1 MQIIDCY
8 LRALQ
13 KAEENATNG
22 GIKLDEARFVQLF
35 NDEQDRLVRHIIDKK
50 NEDEIRYLQKLLVY
64 HSPMTEIR
72 SFDNPKSTLFRLP
85 DDLFAFSNI
94 NGSFKQGECEVMDF
108 TLWEAKNE
116 NVHELLADV
125 FNKPDFDFRETFYT
139 VGNDGVRI
147 YLDDFECTVAYL
159 TYYRYPKKVDIEG
172 YIKADGTNSTTIDPE
187 LDDKLVEQILN
198 MVEKQ
203 FALNESEYT
212 RYQFDSNNVQS
223 PL

>member
-1 MQIIDCY
+1 MTIADCY

-50 NEDEIRYLQKLLVY
+50 NEDEIRYIQKLLVY
-64 HSPMTEIR
+64 SEPLTKKED
-72 SFDNPKSTLFRLP
+72 FENPKSSSFSIP
-85 DDLFAFSNI
+85 DDFFAFSNI
-94 NGSFKQGECEVMDF
+94 SGVFKQGECEVTDF

-116 NVHELLADV
+116 NIHELLADI
-125 FNKPDFDFRETFYT
+125 FNRPDFDFRETFYT
-139 VGNDGVRI
+139 IGEDSVRI
-147 YLDDFECTVAYL
+147 YLSDFTVESVMM
-159 TYYRYPKKVDIEG
+159 TYYRYPKKVDIAG
-172 YIKADGTNSTTIDPE
+172 YIKADGSNSSNIDPE
-187 LDDKLVEQILN
+187 LDDKLVEQVLN

-203 FALNESEYT
+203 FALNESEYN
-212 RYQFDSNNVQS
+212 RYSLDSNNVQS

>member
-1 MQIIDCY
+1 MRIIDCY

-13 KAEENATNG
+13 KAEENISNG

-35 NDEQDRLVRHIIDKK
+35 NDEQYRLVRHIIDKK
-50 NEDEIRYLQKLLVY
+50 NEDEIRYIQLLLVN
-64 HSPMTEIR
+64 SEPSTSIR
-72 SFDNPKSTLFRLP
+72 DYDNPKSTLFALP
-85 DDLFAFSNI
+85 SNMFAFSNVS
-94 NGSFKQGECEVMDF
+94 GVFKQEDCEVTDF
-108 TLWEAKNE
+108 NLWEAKNE
-116 NVHELLADV
+116 NIHELFADI

-139 VGNDGVRI
+139 IGEDGLRV
-147 YLDDFECTVAYL
+147 YLDDFTCTSVYI

-172 YIKADGTNSTTIDPE
+172 YTHADGSASSTIDPE

-203 FALNESEYT
+203 HALNESEYT
-212 RYQFDSNNVQS
+212 RYQLDANNVQS